1 MEATQ
6 ENVGAYLMGRNM
18 FGGGPGA
25 WGDDP
30 WNGWWGDD
38 PPFHTPVLVVTHH
51 ARDPLELQGGT
62 TFTFVTDGVEAA
74 LEQARATAG
83 DRDVLIAGGASVVGQ
98 CLDAGGIDEFT
109 VSIAPLLLGGGTPL
123 FAGRSQTERLEQIG
137 VIQAPGVAHVTYRIG
152 R

>member
-1 MEATQ
+1 MRGVTTPGTAGGATTRRFTRPCS
-6 ENVGAYLMGRNM
+6 LSRT
-18 FGGGPGA
+18 
-25 WGDDP
+25 
-30 WNGWWGDD
+30 
-38 PPFHTPVLVVTHH
+38 TP
-51 ARDPLELQGGT
+51 ASPLELQGGT